1 MVSASS
7 KQNGVLLTERLVW
20 GMGPVRRRGVALPAV
35 SVVCPTD
42 GQGVFRRMTQ
52 AFTGS
57 AGGPP
62 RSADDDYTKKVPAV
76 DQANRILFFLAER
89 RGEPPTLS
97 EICRGLGI
105 HKSKGL
111 ALLNTQRAA
120 GLVSRDERTKT
131 YTLGASL
138 LVLSRAMLEQ
148 ADFTKVVEPFLDRLV
163 ERPGTTAFLGLVW
176 GHRVSVVARRDS
188 PAGTGTA
195 LRLLGYRWYPL
206 TWGAV
211 GKAIVASLAPD
222 EREDV
227 LARPPYFF
235 YGDSS
240 ITPLDLTALRTELA
254 EAWNK
259 GYATDIGGVQEGV
272 SAVAAPVFGV
282 RRNVVRPIGCIA
294 LVGGFP
300 VEEVDSLGTLVATT
314 AKELTQEAG
323 PLLDGIA

>member
-1 MVSASS
+1 V
-7 KQNGVLLTERLVW
+7 
-20 GMGPVRRRGVALPAV
+20 
-35 SVVCPTD
+35 
-42 GQGVFRRMTQ
+42 TQ
-52 AFTGS
+52 TFTGPADAP
-57 AGGPP
+57 AG
-62 RSADDDYTKKVPAV
+62 RADDGYTKRVPAV

-89 RGEPPTLS
+89 QGEAPTLS

-120 GLVSRDERTKT
+120 GLVSRDERAKT

-148 ADFTKVVEPFLDRLV
+148 ADFTRVVEPFLDRLV
-163 ERPGTTAFLGLVW
+163 ARPGTTAFLGLVW

-188 PAGTGTA
+188 PAGTGTTV
-195 LRLLGYRWYPL
+195 RLLGYRWYPL
-206 TWGAV
+206 TYGSL
-211 GKAIVASLAPD
+211 GKAIVSFLTPD
-222 EREDV
+222 EQDDV
-227 LARPPYFF
+227 LARPPHFF

-240 ITPLDLTALRTELA
+240 FTPLDVTALRAELA
-254 EAWNK
+254 EAEEK

-272 SAVAAPVFGV
+272 NAVSAPVFGV
-282 RRNVVRPIGCIA
+282 RRNMVRPIGCIT

-300 VEEVDSLGTLVATT
+300 AEEADSLGSLVATT

-323 PLLDGIA
+323 PLLDGIG